1 MFTLFVLALITI
13 GVVAA
18 VLIGMIR
25 QNRTEIMAL
34 KRQVQRLEARFDGI
48 AAQEKMHE

>member
-18 VLIGMIR
+18 VLIGI
-25 QNRTEIMAL
+25 TDFWVCAVELLFA
-34 KRQVQRLEARFDGI
+34 
-48 AAQEKMHE
+48 

>member
-25 QNRTEIMAL
+25 QSRTEIMAL
-34 KRQVQRLEARFDGI
+34 NRQVQRLEARFDGI
-48 AAQEKMHE
+48 AEQEKMHE

>member
-34 KRQVQRLEARFDGI
+34 KRQVQRLEARCDGI
-48 AAQEKMHE
+48 SEQEKMNE

>member
-48 AAQEKMHE
+48 SEQEKMHE

>member
-34 KRQVQRLEARFDGI
+34 KRQVQRLEARFDSI
-48 AAQEKMHE
+48 AEQEKMHE